1 MFKRLQKSVIDK
13 NSLLS
18 LSLTKRTIN
27 KTPRKIILPNRS
39 NLTFSNIIV
48 NMNANPRIGNN
59 DSWNN
64 SYFNTEL
71 YNNLFYIKSSNSSIT
86 NISRNIDEVKDD
98 HSKILLKIINGIL
111 CLKSN
116 DLLSYSINLI
126 EIIIYVRDSNE
137 KCDYMKINSEKNNNL
152 LKLLYQI
159 YLKIFPEN
167 SFICLILKDDLKN
180 GMKIFKKI
188 HSLYLFYILS
198 GLSFINVSKKEKNL
212 KFFNFLKQFIKKE
225 KCFYL
230 NCPIC
235 SHIRNYIKDISNNI
249 KPSVIKILVR
259 KGKKSK
265 DNNKIK
271 FDLKIKKNLMNINN
285 SNIINKRSFN
295 NDSIERNYYSNIVNK
310 SSRDL
315 NVNSVNRV
323 KNDLFEI
330 KKSMLYNQSIKCNKR
345 KKDLFYNHN
354 HNSTKNENKFIKKM
368 NINKNKEKPERKNNN
383 INPLETIEAKQ
394 NTIEK
399 KENID
404 KNTKKIGRKIFDT
417 IKSKIIKNPVR
428 KSNNKLK
435 NLNMNTYLEKDN
447 IIDNKNNNTIQNTE
461 RNIIKLTKSKK
472 IKINLLSTPNNKIK
486 NKLFI
491 ISDDSESKKNR
502 NDNEEDSLCIKSN
515 FVLHKSSK
523 FIKESINQIE
533 KELMAFKIHNVY
545 IKQQLEKILNK
556 DKIKGYL

>member
-1 MFKRLQKSVIDK
+1 MFKRLQKSVMDK

-126 EIIIYVRDSNE
+126 EIITYVRDSNE
-137 KCDYMKINSEKNNNL
+137 KYDYMKINSEKNNNL

-315 NVNSVNRV
+315 NANSVNRV

-394 NTIEK
+394 YTIEK
-399 KENID
+399 KENND
-404 KNTKKIGRKIFDT
+404 KNTKKIGRKISDT

-435 NLNMNTYLEKDN
+435 NLNMNTYSEKDN

>member
-126 EIIIYVRDSNE
+126 EIITYVRDSNE
-137 KCDYMKINSEKNNNL
+137 KYDYMKINSEKNNNL

-180 GMKIFKKI
+180 GMKIFKRI

-315 NVNSVNRV
+315 NANSVNRV

-354 HNSTKNENKFIKKM
+354 STKNENKFIKKM
-368 NINKNKEKPERKNNN
+368 NINKSKEKLERKNNN

-394 NTIEK
+394 YTIEK
-399 KENID
+399 KENND
-404 KNTKKIGRKIFDT
+404 KNTKKIGRKISDT

>member
-126 EIIIYVRDSNE
+126 EIITYVRDSNE
-137 KCDYMKINSEKNNNL
+137 KYDYMKINSEKNNNL

-315 NVNSVNRV
+315 NANSVNRV

-345 KKDLFYNHN
+345 KKDLFYN

-394 NTIEK
+394 YTIEK
-399 KENID
+399 KENND
-404 KNTKKIGRKIFDT
+404 KNTKKIGRKISDT

-435 NLNMNTYLEKDN
+435 NLNMNTYSEKDN

>member
-1 MFKRLQKSVIDK
+1 MFKRLQKSVMDK

-126 EIIIYVRDSNE
+126 EIITYVRDSNE
-137 KCDYMKINSEKNNNL
+137 KYDYMKINREKNNNL

-315 NVNSVNRV
+315 NANSVNRV

-394 NTIEK
+394 YTIEK
-399 KENID
+399 KENND
-404 KNTKKIGRKIFDT
+404 KNTKKIGRKISDT

-435 NLNMNTYLEKDN
+435 NLNMNTYSEKDN

>member
-126 EIIIYVRDSNE
+126 EIITYVRDSNE
-137 KCDYMKINSEKNNNL
+137 KYDYMKINSEKNNNL

-315 NVNSVNRV
+315 NANSVNRV

-354 HNSTKNENKFIKKM
+354 STKNENKFIKKM
-368 NINKNKEKPERKNNN
+368 NINKSKEKLERKNNN

-404 KNTKKIGRKIFDT
+404 KNTKKIGRKISDT

>member
-126 EIIIYVRDSNE
+126 EIITYVRDSNE
-137 KCDYMKINSEKNNNL
+137 KYDYLKINSEKNNNL

-354 HNSTKNENKFIKKM
+354 STKNENKFIKKM

-404 KNTKKIGRKIFDT
+404 KNTKKIGRKISDT
-417 IKSKIIKNPVR
+417 IKSKIIKNHVR

-435 NLNMNTYLEKDN
+435 NLNMNTYSEKDN

>member
-126 EIIIYVRDSNE
+126 EIITYVRDSNE
-137 KCDYMKINSEKNNNL
+137 KYDYMKINSEKNNNL

-345 KKDLFYNHN
+345 KKDLFNNHN

-394 NTIEK
+394 YTIEK
-399 KENID
+399 KENND
-404 KNTKKIGRKIFDT
+404 KNTKKIGRKISDT
-417 IKSKIIKNPVR
+417 IKSKIIRNPVR

-435 NLNMNTYLEKDN
+435 NLNMNTYSEKDN

>member
-126 EIIIYVRDSNE
+126 EIITYVRDSNE
-137 KCDYMKINSEKNNNL
+137 KYDYMKINSEKNNNL

-315 NVNSVNRV
+315 NANSVNRV

-345 KKDLFYNHN
+345 KKDLFYN

-404 KNTKKIGRKIFDT
+404 KNTKKIGRKISDT

>member
-126 EIIIYVRDSNE
+126 EIITYVRDSNE
-137 KCDYMKINSEKNNNL
+137 KYDYMKINSEKNNNL

-345 KKDLFYNHN
+345 KKDLFCNHN

-368 NINKNKEKPERKNNN
+368 NINKSKEKLERKNNN

-394 NTIEK
+394 YTIEK
-399 KENID
+399 K
-404 KNTKKIGRKIFDT
+404 KI
-417 IKSKIIKNPVR
+417 
-428 KSNNKLK
+428 
-435 NLNMNTYLEKDN
+435 M
-447 IIDNKNNNTIQNTE
+447 
-461 RNIIKLTKSKK
+461 
-472 IKINLLSTPNNKIK
+472 IKIQK
-486 NKLFI
+486 KLV
-491 ISDDSESKKNR
+491 E
-502 NDNEEDSLCIKSN
+502 
-515 FVLHKSSK
+515 K
-523 FIKESINQIE
+523 FLIQ
-533 KELMAFKIHNVY
+533 
-545 IKQQLEKILNK
+545 
-556 DKIKGYL
+556 

>member
-86 NISRNIDEVKDD
+86 NISRNFDEVKDD

-126 EIIIYVRDSNE
+126 EIITYVRDSNE
-137 KCDYMKINSEKNNNL
+137 KYDYMKINSEKNNNL

-354 HNSTKNENKFIKKM
+354 STKNENKFIKKM

-394 NTIEK
+394 YTIEK
-399 KENID
+399 KENND
-404 KNTKKIGRKIFDT
+404 KNTKKIGRKISDT
-417 IKSKIIKNPVR
+417 IKSKIIKNHVR

-435 NLNMNTYLEKDN
+435 NLNMNTYSEKDN
-447 IIDNKNNNTIQNTE
+447 IIDNKNNNTI
-461 RNIIKLTKSKK
+461 
-472 IKINLLSTPNNKIK
+472 
-486 NKLFI
+486 
-491 ISDDSESKKNR
+491 
-502 NDNEEDSLCIKSN
+502 
-515 FVLHKSSK
+515 
-523 FIKESINQIE
+523 
-533 KELMAFKIHNVY
+533 
-545 IKQQLEKILNK
+545 
-556 DKIKGYL
+556 

>member
-126 EIIIYVRDSNE
+126 EIITYVRDSNE
-137 KCDYMKINSEKNNNL
+137 KYDYMKINSEKNNNL

-315 NVNSVNRV
+315 NANSVNRV

-354 HNSTKNENKFIKKM
+354 STKNENKLIKKM
-368 NINKNKEKPERKNNN
+368 NINKIKEKLERKNNN

-404 KNTKKIGRKIFDT
+404 KNTKKIGRKISDT

-435 NLNMNTYLEKDN
+435 NLNMNTYSEKDN

>member
-126 EIIIYVRDSNE
+126 EIITYVRDSNE
-137 KCDYMKINSEKNNNL
+137 KYDYMKINSEKNNNL

-368 NINKNKEKPERKNNN
+368 NINKSKEKLERKNNN

-394 NTIEK
+394 YTIEK
-399 KENID
+399 KENND
-404 KNTKKIGRKIFDT
+404 KNTKKIGRKISDT

-435 NLNMNTYLEKDN
+435 NLNMNTYSEKDN

>member
-126 EIIIYVRDSNE
+126 EIITYVRDSNE
-137 KCDYMKINSEKNNNL
+137 KYDYMKINSEKNNNL

-354 HNSTKNENKFIKKM
+354 STKNENKFIKKM
-368 NINKNKEKPERKNNN
+368 NINKSKEKLERKNNN

-394 NTIEK
+394 YTIEK
-399 KENID
+399 KENND
-404 KNTKKIGRKIFDT
+404 KNTKKIGRKISDT

>member
-126 EIIIYVRDSNE
+126 EIITYVRDSNE
-137 KCDYMKINSEKNNNL
+137 KYDYMKINSEKNNNL

-315 NVNSVNRV
+315 NANSVNRV

-345 KKDLFYNHN
+345 IKDLFYN

-368 NINKNKEKPERKNNN
+368 NINKSKEKLERKNNN

-404 KNTKKIGRKIFDT
+404 KNTKKIGRKISDT

-502 NDNEEDSLCIKSN
+502 NGNEEDSLCIKSN

>member
-126 EIIIYVRDSNE
+126 EIITYVRDSNE
-137 KCDYMKINSEKNNNL
+137 KYDYMKINSEKNNNL

-265 DNNKIK
+265 DNNKINY
-271 FDLKIKKNLMNINN
+271 DMKIKKNLMNINN

-354 HNSTKNENKFIKKM
+354 STKNENKFIKKM
-368 NINKNKEKPERKNNN
+368 NINKNKEKPKRKNNN

-404 KNTKKIGRKIFDT
+404 KNTKKIGRKISDT

-435 NLNMNTYLEKDN
+435 NLNMNTYSEKDN

>member
-126 EIIIYVRDSNE
+126 EIITYVRDSNE
-137 KCDYMKINSEKNNNL
+137 KYDYMKINSEKNNNL

-315 NVNSVNRV
+315 NANSVNRV

-345 KKDLFYNHN
+345 KKDLFYN

-394 NTIEK
+394 YTIEK
-399 KENID
+399 KENND
-404 KNTKKIGRKIFDT
+404 KNTKKIGRKISDT
-417 IKSKIIKNPVR
+417 IKSKIIKNHVR

-435 NLNMNTYLEKDN
+435 NLNMNTYSEKDN